1 MEKIKDKWKDQ
12 SLIIKIFIVLT
23 IMLAITSVISLNN
36 IKMFQIIPFYLF
48 GIWSLMFLIISIYLV
63 LKKINLKF
71 NKKFIIYSSIILLC
85 CSLMYV
91 YIIKNT
97 KQIYTWDQRC
107 YYELQIELLK
117 KFETK
122 FLSGI
127 KSIIVTTYKE
137 DYGSFLLSFT
147 SMIFNFTDKRE
158 YSIKWKKHYR

>member
-1 MEKIKDKWKDQ
+1 MKKIKDKWKNQ

-48 GIWSLMFLIISIYLV
+48 GTWSLMFLIISIYLV

-91 YIIKNT
+91 YS
-97 KQIYTWDQRC
+97 
-107 YYELQIELLK
+107 LL
-117 KFETK
+117 
-122 FLSGI
+122 
-127 KSIIVTTYKE
+127 
-137 DYGSFLLSFT
+137 
-147 SMIFNFTDKRE
+147 
-158 YSIKWKKHYR
+158 